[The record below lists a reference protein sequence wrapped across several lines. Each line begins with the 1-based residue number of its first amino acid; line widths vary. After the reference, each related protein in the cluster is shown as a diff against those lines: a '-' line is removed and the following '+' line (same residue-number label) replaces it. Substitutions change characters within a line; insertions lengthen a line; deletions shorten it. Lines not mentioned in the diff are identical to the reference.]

1 MPHVLSVMTDFL
13 LNGARLHVA
22 APTGDG
28 DPMILVHGGWTDHRT
43 WSMLV
48 PLLAQRNRVI
58 SYDRRGHSL
67 SDYGPGPSPRRR
79 DEDDLAAL
87 IDELG
92 AARVHLV
99 GSSYGASIALG
110 LAGRRPELVRSVV
123 AHEPPLTGLCPQPAV
138 EAQFASV
145 QDQIEAGDVEGGTRR
160 FFEEVILGPGG
171 WELVPEHVREASIA
185 NAQTF
190 VDLREDPFAS
200 ELDVE
205 AVQRFPGPI
214 TITRGEISPAWLQET
229 ATATAERLR
238 RPLRVISGAGHSP
251 HLTTPQTFAAAIAEA
266 VDGPP
271 LHAAA

>member
-1 MPHVLSVMTDFL
+1 MTDLL
-13 LNGARLHVA
+13 LNRARLHVA
-22 APTGDG
+22 APIGDG

-87 IDELG
+87 IEALG

-99 GSSYGASIALG
+99 ARPTGRRSRSGSPG
-110 LAGRRPELVRSVV
+110 AGRSWCAQWSRTSRRSR
-123 AHEPPLTGLCPQPAV
+123 ACPQPAV

-190 VDLREDPFAS
+190 VDLREDPLRAS
-200 ELDVE
+200 STSRRSS
-205 AVQRFPGPI
+205 A
-214 TITRGEISPAWLQET
+214 SPARSPSRAVRSAL
-229 ATATAERLR
+229 RGCR
-238 RPLRVISGAGHSP
+238 RPRP
-251 HLTTPQTFAAAIAEA
+251 R
-266 VDGPP
+266 PP
-271 LHAAA
+271 SACGGRCG